1 METST
6 LEISVLFIKDTEILD
21 VRAAQIRNK
30 KPYSFSVLIFE
41 WNISKNKLKEV
52 GSKFAY

>member
-6 LEISVLFIKDTEILD
+6 LENSVLFIKDTEILD